1 MRQLS
6 PDAAKRARDRAAAQ
20 WADPDMRKRMV
31 EALKIARQKRIER
44 EKQEKTD
51 ASDSRP

>member
-31 EALKIARQKRIER
+31 EALKVARQKRAER
-44 EKQEKTD
+44 EKQEKDETNEKG
-51 ASDSRP
+51 S